1 MDNVCSINLV
11 EDIPTDLQN
20 MVNVPSTTM
29 TFSFV
34 DNALIVNQTT
44 QTKQQQSPSI
54 SHRLNNFS
62 YVHKGTIMY
71 SFCTLKNTK
80 TKKIHSR

>member
-20 MVNVPSTTM
+20 MVHVPSTTM

-34 DNALIVNQTT
+34 DNALIVNHEQLR
-44 QTKQQQSPSI
+44 QNSNNLHPSVI
-54 SHRLNNFS
+54 
-62 YVHKGTIMY
+62 G
-71 SFCTLKNTK
+71 
-80 TKKIHSR
+80 

>member
-20 MVNVPSTTM
+20 MVHVPSTTM

-34 DNALIVNQTT
+34 DNALIVNYEQLR
-44 QTKQQQSPSI
+44 QNSNNLHPSVI
-54 SHRLNNFS
+54 
-62 YVHKGTIMY
+62 G
-71 SFCTLKNTK
+71 
-80 TKKIHSR
+80 

>member
-20 MVNVPSTTM
+20 MVHVPSTT

-34 DNALIVNQTT
+34 DNALIVNHEQLG
-44 QTKQQQSPSI
+44 QNSNNLHPSVI
-54 SHRLNNFS
+54 
-62 YVHKGTIMY
+62 G
-71 SFCTLKNTK
+71 
-80 TKKIHSR
+80 

>member
-1 MDNVCSINLV
+1 MCVQLNLV

-20 MVNVPSTTM
+20 MVHVPSTTM
-29 TFSFV
+29 TFNFV
-34 DNALIVNQTT
+34 DNAFNSESRTT
-44 QTKQQQSPSI
+44 RTKQQQSPSI

-71 SFCTLKNTK
+71 SICTLKNTK